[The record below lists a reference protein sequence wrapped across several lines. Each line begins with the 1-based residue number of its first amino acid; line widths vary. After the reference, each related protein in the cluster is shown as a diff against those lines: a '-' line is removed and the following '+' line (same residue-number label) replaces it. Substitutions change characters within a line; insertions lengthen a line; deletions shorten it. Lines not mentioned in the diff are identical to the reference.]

1 MESLSL
7 FFTKAAIS
15 IAAILPFG
23 LLYKVSDILGWVLNH
38 ALRYRK
44 NIIRENL
51 QRSFPSLS
59 ETQIEQLI
67 SKYYTYFADLIFE
80 TLKGFSM
87 RKESLMGRFAYEGIE
102 IFERYYQE
110 GKNVIL
116 LAGHYGN
123 WEWATLT
130 FPLVVK
136 HKVIG
141 IYKPLTNKKM
151 DSLLTKNRSK
161 WGNNLVSMADAR
173 KSFIENKSTPSI
185 FVLIADQSP
194 SKLNNAQWVKFLNQD
209 TPFLS
214 GPDTLGRQTNYVILF
229 CNVTRPARGH
239 YKMCF
244 THLFTQERPFEEGEI
259 TRLYAGL
266 LEQQILG
273 EPAFW
278 LWSHRRWKRS
288 RSESTRS
295 S

>member
-1 MESLSL
+1 
-7 FFTKAAIS
+7 
-15 IAAILPFG
+15 
-23 LLYKVSDILGWVLNH
+23 
-38 ALRYRK
+38 
-44 NIIRENL
+44 
-51 QRSFPSLS
+51 
-59 ETQIEQLI
+59 
-67 SKYYTYFADLIFE
+67 
-80 TLKGFSM
+80 
-87 RKESLMGRFAYEGIE
+87 
-102 IFERYYQE
+102 
-110 GKNVIL
+110 
-116 LAGHYGN
+116 
-123 WEWATLT
+123 
-130 FPLVVK
+130 
-136 HKVIG
+136 
-141 IYKPLTNKKM
+141 
-151 DSLLTKNRSK
+151 
-161 WGNNLVSMADAR
+161 MADAR

-239 YKMCF
+239 YMMCF